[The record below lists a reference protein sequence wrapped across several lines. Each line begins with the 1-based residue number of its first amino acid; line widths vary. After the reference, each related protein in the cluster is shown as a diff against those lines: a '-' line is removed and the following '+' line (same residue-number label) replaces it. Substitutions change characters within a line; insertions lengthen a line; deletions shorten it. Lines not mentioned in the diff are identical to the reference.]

1 MERFICT
8 VGNKAL
14 LNLRDIRSITII
26 SVGTDHCHTKG
37 DDSTIT
43 ESGIYANITTD
54 SNVSKWTSIA
64 GIDAINMVAEMDLDE
79 EQLHEVSQPI
89 KISSEFADL
98 LEMIMIELKYELLL
112 KESII
117 NMWDVISDAITE
129 YYNDVHKFKL
139 DRLSIEQDAIIIK
152 QWEERKNVSI

>member
-26 SVGTDHCHTKG
+26 SVGTDHRHTEG
-37 DDSTIT
+37 DDSIIK
-43 ESGIYANITTD
+43 ESGVYANIIND
-54 SNVSKWTSIA
+54 LNASKWISIA
-64 GIDAINMVAEMDLDE
+64 GIEAINMVAEMDLDE

-89 KISSEFADL
+89 KIASEFSDL

-117 NMWDVISDAITE
+117 NMWDVISAAITE

-139 DRLSIEQDAIIIK
+139 NRLSIEQDAIIIK
-152 QWEERKNVSI
+152 QWEERNNASI